1 MSEIDYE
8 KYLVRRPVYEAFGGV
23 KNRQSPTMTM
33 MSSAQ
38 VSEAK
43 YYIEP
48 GWIYGIPEPNPSL
61 HTHAH
66 HYDATNLRCK
76 YLPDKSHHVTSKF
89 EQHVDKEKDY
99 TEDD

>member
-1 MSEIDYE
+1 MGTTLMTEINYE

-23 KNRQSPTMTM
+23 KNRQSPTMTI

-61 HTHAH
+61 HAHAH
-66 HYDATNLRCK
+66 HYDEIVLHWGSDPYA
-76 YLPDKSHHVTSKF
+76 P
-89 EQHVDKEKDY
+89 
-99 TEDD
+99 